1 MNITSFSHE
10 KILKCLQASENAIK
24 EEETGVR
31 LLFSPKVISEKNFD
45 EVCKIYAN
53 IHEGDFDTVL
63 IIESHPGS
71 AEKKLPM
78 PSFKYLDTPLGR
90 VYTNDKLR
98 NDFADEDDDFFIDDD
113 AFNENASI
121 WHQLMM
127 LQSTLK
133 EFSVLSIQITDESPF
148 IVKELASA
156 IEEILASKNALVIC
170 CCDLPIEASNE
181 LKKVLEFLNS
191 DNISALMNYLS
202 SGDSSVDGLGSFIT
216 GLLVAK
222 KWNLR
227 MEFPGLNEKS
237 KDTNSLLHG
246 YAALQKHSIFQS

>member
-1 MNITSFSHE
+1 MNIPSFSRE
-10 KILKCLQASENAIK
+10 KILKGLQAAEIANTEIESGI
-24 EEETGVR
+24 R
-31 LLFSPKVISEKNFD
+31 LLFSPKEISEKNFD
-45 EVCKIYAN
+45 EVCRIYAN
-53 IHEGDFDTVL
+53 LHEGDFDTVVV
-63 IIESHPGS
+63 IESHPGS

-90 VYTNDKLR
+90 VMANDKLR
-98 NDFADEDDDFFIDDD
+98 NDFADEDDDFFIDDE
-113 AFNENASI
+113 AFTENASI

-133 EFSVLSIQITDESPF
+133 EFTVLDIQITDESPF

-156 IEEILASKNALVIC
+156 IEEILASKNALIIC
-170 CCDLPIEASNE
+170 CCDIPREASDE
-181 LKKVLEFLNS
+181 LNKVLEFLDS

-227 MEFPGLNEKS
+227 MEFPGLDEKR
-237 KDTNSLLHG
+237 KNNKSLLHG
-246 YAALQKHSIFQS
+246 YAALQKHSTFQT

>member
-1 MNITSFSHE
+1 MNITSFSRE
-10 KILKCLQASENAIK
+10 LITKGLQAARNVTR
-24 EEETGVR
+24 EEEGGVR
-31 LLFSPKVISEKNFD
+31 LLFAPKMITKENFD
-45 EVCKIYAN
+45 SVCGIYSN
-53 IHEGDFDTVL
+53 IHEGDFDSVV

-71 AEKKLPM
+71 SEKKLPM

-90 VYTNDKLR
+90 IYANDKLR
-98 NDFADEDDDFFIDDD
+98 NDFADEDDDFFVDDD
-113 AFNENASI
+113 AFDNDAAI

-170 CCDLPIEASNE
+170 CCNLPKEAEHE
-181 LKKVLEFLNS
+181 LNKVLNYLDT

-202 SGDSSVDGLGSFIT
+202 SGDSAVDGLGSFIT
-216 GLLVAK
+216 GLLVAN
-222 KWNLR
+222 KWNLSLV
-227 MEFPGLNEKS
+227 FPGLSES
-237 KDTNSLLHG
+237 STGIRSQLHG
-246 YAALQKHSIFQS
+246 YATMQKYSINQI